1 MQLFLVCPKS
11 AFEILEYDK
20 ETGKAKL
27 KMLSNGAIVTDT
39 IDIPALKKS
48 GWKLVKEIDDA
59 QLAKL
64 RARYSAGD

>member
-27 KMLSNGAIVTDT
+27 KMVSNGAIVEQTLN
-39 IDIPALKKS
+39 IAEMKS
-48 GWKLVKEIDDA
+48 VGWKLVKEIDDA
-59 QLAKL
+59 QLAEL
-64 RARYSAGD
+64 RS